1 MTLVERA
8 RKLLDGHPAAIEG
21 SGGNR
26 TTFAAACALV
36 WGFGFSPEEAMP
48 LMLEYNGR
56 CDPPWRPRELER
68 MLRNALTRQHKEER
82 GHFVN
87 GNEERGAMA
96 VYAPA
101 PRVSRKTEH
110 CLETLRKAQ
119 DKTLPCEFATWRRW
133 LRERSPVDPR
143 EVDPITYLNGLYR
156 PGERIIIFERMWGTQ
171 GDYGHVVGNKHP
183 FKLGG
188 MPGVQHEKVKALPA
202 ESPEGMTF
210 LMQPVD
216 AEWYPTERNGR
227 VEMSRRTKKSVTRW
241 PYILLESDKVPFEL
255 WLNCLVRMRLRIVSI
270 THSGGRSLHALC
282 RLDKET
288 EDELQA
294 EIQDEGAVETL
305 TLLGTDPQALKT
317 MVYPRLP
324 NTLRRGKRMSKREPG
339 TNEVIKRNG
348 RAVMEFVP
356 FPDGVR
362 KQSLLYFNP
371 GAEIGRC
378 IAEGM
383 TFERS

>member
-8 RKLLDGHPAAIEG
+8 RKLLDGHPAALEG

-36 WGFGFSPEEAMP
+36 WGFGFTPEEAMP

-56 CDPPWRPRELER
+56 CEPPWNPRDLER
-68 MLRNALTRQHKEER
+68 MLRNVLSKTHKESR

-101 PRVSRKTEH
+101 PRVSRKKEH
-110 CLETLRKAQ
+110 DLAKLKEMQ
-119 DKTLPCEFATWRRW
+119 DPKLPSDFAGWRHW
-133 LRERSPVDPR
+133 LRMRSPIEPR
-143 EVDPITYLNGLYR
+143 EVDPIAYLDAIYR
-156 PGERIIIFERMWGTQ
+156 PGEKVLIFERMWGTQ
-171 GDYGHVVGNKHP
+171 GDYGRVVGERTLCLARTPLEKNGRLE
-183 FKLGG
+183 KL
-188 MPGVQHEKVKALPA
+188 PD
-202 ESPEGMTF
+202 STPEGLCF

-216 AEWYPTERNGR
+216 GKWYPVERNNQ
-227 VEMSRRTKKSVTRW
+227 VEMSRRTKQSVTRW

-255 WLNCLVRMRLRIVSI
+255 WLNCLVRMRIRIVSI

-282 RLDKET
+282 RLDKDSE
-288 EDELQA
+288 EELQA
-294 EIQDEGAVETL
+294 EIQDEGARETL
-305 TLLGTDPQALKT
+305 AILGTDTQALQSL
-317 MVYPRLP
+317 VYPRLP
-324 NTLRRGKRMSKREPG
+324 NTFRKGKRMSKRDPV
-339 TNEVIKRNG
+339 TNEVVKKNG

-356 FPDGVR
+356 FEGGAR

-371 GAEIGRC
+371 GAEMGRC
-378 IAEGM
+378 IAEGVI
-383 TFERS
+383 FERA

>member
-56 CDPPWRPRELER
+56 CDPPWAPRDLER
-68 MLRNALTRQHKEER
+68 MLRNVMSKTHNEPR

-101 PRVSRKTEH
+101 PRVSRKKEH
-110 CLETLRKAQ
+110 DLAKLKELQ
-119 DKTLPCEFATWRRW
+119 DPSLPSDFAGWRHW
-133 LRERSPVDPR
+133 LRMRSPIEPR
-143 EVDPITYLNGLYR
+143 EIDPIAYLDALYR
-156 PGERIIIFERMWGTQ
+156 PGEKVLIFERMWGTQ
-171 GDYGHVVGNKHP
+171 GDYGRVVGQRTLRLARTPMDKNGLLD
-183 FKLGG
+183 KL
-188 MPGVQHEKVKALPA
+188 P
-202 ESPEGMTF
+202 ESTPEGLCF

-216 AEWYPTERNGR
+216 GKWYPVERNNR
-227 VEMSRRTKKSVTRW
+227 VEMSRRTKQSVTRW

-255 WLNCLVRMRLRIVSI
+255 WLNCLVRMKIRIVSI

-282 RLDKET
+282 RLDKDSE
-288 EDELQA
+288 EELQA
-294 EIQDEGAVETL
+294 EIQDEGARETL
-305 TLLGTDPQALKT
+305 AILGTDTQALQSL
-317 MVYPRLP
+317 VYPRLP
-324 NTLRRGKRMSKREPG
+324 NTFRKGKRMSKRDRV
-339 TNEVIKRNG
+339 TNEVVRKNG
-348 RAVMEFVP
+348 KAVMEFVP
-356 FPDGVR
+356 FADGAR

-371 GAEIGRC
+371 GAEMGRC
-378 IAEGM
+378 IAEGLI
-383 TFERS
+383 FERS